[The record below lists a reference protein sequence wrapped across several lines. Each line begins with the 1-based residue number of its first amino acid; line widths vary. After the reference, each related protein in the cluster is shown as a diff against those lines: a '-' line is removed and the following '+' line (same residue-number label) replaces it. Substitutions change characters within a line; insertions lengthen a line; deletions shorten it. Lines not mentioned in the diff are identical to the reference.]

1 MPAVTSKMS
10 ALGKKLKRLP
20 AMPGLD
26 SAAGRSSRRDSSRRD
41 PVRPER
47 GPEGIRTTP
56 ASPERRSPSI
66 DELRETIA
74 RIVGRT
80 TTPERR
86 APPAAHPADAEAS
99 ELPFDRVETA
109 SGLLHVRRA
118 MCSVGARVG
127 RASLAAAESADSA
140 VLSLLALDPKIADC
154 DPKKALFMDTETTG
168 LAGGTGT
175 VPFLI
180 GLSWL
185 GDDGRWC
192 VEQFL
197 LRQLGQE
204 APMLELF
211 AKRLAQASMLVT
223 YNGKSFD
230 LPLLR
235 ARFVMNRLSMPEPP
249 PHLDLLH
256 VARRVHKP
264 RLRSHTLSAIEDHVL
279 GQVRLDDVAG
289 ADIVT
294 VYMHFLRTGDEA
306 ALLGVIEHNERD
318 VLSMIALLGLYGEPL
333 GSLVAEDLAGAAR
346 AVRRAGQLGLAADFA
361 DVAVQRGGGRVAR
374 RARGEIAKARG
385 DKQQALADYEA
396 VLSGSAHEEHDAPDD
411 GDIRLELAKLY
422 EHHVRAPARAL
433 VHVEAGTSED
443 DEASEHRRRRL
454 LRKLDRLQQLGG
466 PQKLDRSIGRA

>member
-1 MPAVTSKMS
+1 MPTVTSKMS
-10 ALGKKLKRLP
+10 ALGNKLKRLP
-20 AMPGLD
+20 AMPG
-26 SAAGRSSRRDSSRRD
+26 SGRAA
-41 PVRPER
+41 PVRHS
-47 GPEGIRTTP
+47 GIRTVS
-56 ASPERRSPSI
+56 ASPERRSPSL
-66 DELRETIA
+66 DELRDTIA

-80 TTPERR
+80 TAKPRR
-86 APPAAHPADAEAS
+86 AASARPTDAVAS
-99 ELPFDRVETA
+99 ELPFDRVETS
-109 SGLLHVRRA
+109 SGVLHVRRA
-118 MCSVGARVG
+118 RCSIESRVG
-127 RASLAAAESADSA
+127 RAPLAAAESADSA
-140 VLSLLALDPKIADC
+140 VLGLLALDPKIADC

-180 GLSWL
+180 GLSWF

-192 VEQFL
+192 VEQVL
-197 LRQLGQE
+197 LRNLGQE

-211 AKRLAQASMLVT
+211 AERLAQASMLVT

-294 VYMHFLRTGDEA
+294 VYMHYLRTGDES
-306 ALLGVIEHNERD
+306 ALHGVVEHNERD

-361 DVAVQRGGGRVAR
+361 DAAVQRGGGRAAR

-385 DKQQALADYEA
+385 DKQLAVADYEA
-396 VLSGSAHEEHDAPDD
+396 VLSGSGLAEHAAPDD
-411 GDIRLELAKLY
+411 GDVRLELAKLY
-422 EHHVRAPARAL
+422 EHHVRAPALAL
-433 VHVEAGTSED
+433 AHVDAGTSED
-443 DEASEHRRRRL
+443 DDASEHRRRRL
-454 LRKLDRLQQLGG
+454 LRKLDR
-466 PQKLDRSIGRA
+466 SVGRA